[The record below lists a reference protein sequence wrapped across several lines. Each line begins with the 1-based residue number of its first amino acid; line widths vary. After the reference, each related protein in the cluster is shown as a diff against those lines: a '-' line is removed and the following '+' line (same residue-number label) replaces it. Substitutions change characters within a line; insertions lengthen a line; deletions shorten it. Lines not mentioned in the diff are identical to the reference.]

1 MRDLLIEK
9 SRARNWYELRKP
21 IRDRLKAQLKEV
33 AQTPKPTDHQKVQLM
48 DGTRK
53 TIYRLRSGSYRV
65 IFTCSNGNLLVWKV
79 GERRGIYDNI
89 NQTFG
94 QVPA

>member
-1 MRDLLIEK
+1 MRELLIEK

-21 IRDRLKAQLKEV
+21 IRERLKEQLKKV
-33 AQTPKPTDHQKVQLM
+33 AKEPKPTDHSKVILM

-53 TIYRLRSGSYRV
+53 TVYRLRSGSYRV
-65 IFTCSNGNLLVWKV
+65 VFTCEKGKLLVWRV
-79 GERRGIYDNI
+79 GERRGIYDDI
-89 NQTFG
+89 NSTYE